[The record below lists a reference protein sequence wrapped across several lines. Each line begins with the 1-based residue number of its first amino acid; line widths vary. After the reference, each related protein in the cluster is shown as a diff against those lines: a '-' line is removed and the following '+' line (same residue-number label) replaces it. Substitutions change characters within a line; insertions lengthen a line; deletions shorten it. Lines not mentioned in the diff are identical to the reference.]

1 MNTIREHIKN
11 RTFLRCYLLCGT
23 DDYMIRLYKQ
33 KLKTAVVGEEE
44 SMNLNAF
51 EEGEKDPLEIR
62 DLAITAPF
70 FAEKRM
76 IIISD
81 SGWFK
86 GNHLFAEFLP
96 ELPDTTVVLFTEAE
110 PDKSSALYKAVK
122 EIGHVAEMNGLTDED
137 LMMFIGSGF
146 KKRGLGISGST
157 ASLLLERTGRDMNR
171 ISQEIDKLSAYCI
184 DKGEV
189 RAEDVFALTAPV
201 IEGQVFAMM
210 DAVLD
215 GDRKKAISLYGELL
229 AAQEKPLRILYM
241 LTNNFFSFYKV
252 LALDDEGVKADD
264 IAARLSLRPFVVKKY
279 LRRKRAWKFSTVLS
293 AIEEGN
299 EAERLVKSGNLGE
312 HEAVEMF
319 LIKYSEEKER
329 QRR

>member
-1 MNTIREHIKN
+1 
-11 RTFLRCYLLCGT
+11 
-23 DDYMIRLYKQ
+23 MIRLYKQ

-137 LMMFIGSGF
+137 LMMFIGSGYF
-146 KKRGLGISGST
+146 RLNRV
-157 ASLLLERTGRDMNR
+157 ASIGT
-171 ISQEIDKLSAYCI
+171 Y
-184 DKGEV
+184 
-189 RAEDVFALTAPV
+189 
-201 IEGQVFAMM
+201 
-210 DAVLD
+210 
-215 GDRKKAISLYGELL
+215 
-229 AAQEKPLRILYM
+229 
-241 LTNNFFSFYKV
+241 
-252 LALDDEGVKADD
+252 
-264 IAARLSLRPFVVKKY
+264 
-279 LRRKRAWKFSTVLS
+279 RKRHEPDFA
-293 AIEEGN
+293 GN
-299 EAERLVKSGNLGE
+299 RQAFRLL
-312 HEAVEMF
+312 H
-319 LIKYSEEKER
+319 
-329 QRR
+329 